1 MFFLLSTHLLLVAG
15 KWSVHMADIDDSVD
29 STAVVVAVAAVA
41 DAGIPAKLPGIVGI
55 AGTAAC
61 IAGLRY

>member
-1 MFFLLSTHLLLVAG
+1 MVDN
-15 KWSVHMADIDDSVD
+15 VDSVD
-29 STAVVVAVAAVA
+29 STAVVGVAAAVV

-61 IAGLRY
+61 IAGLRH